1 MNSEKTTDSEV
12 SMNIEESIEGEE
24 TPLETEPEPK
34 QQDRRPLWMIG
45 GLVVAALA
53 LLACCGLVGT
63 VFYVGRGGSGTDA
76 PPPPPEAAP
85 PQNPLANTN
94 WKLHGMNMNE
104 VPLPHSTITIRFG
117 ADGSLSGNSGCND
130 YSGSYTV
137 NGDALS
143 VGPLAGTGALCDDE
157 IDMQEQRYLAI
168 LQSAATFE
176 MSRNQLIIRDAT
188 GQEVLRFD

>member
-1 MNSEKTTDSEV
+1 MSSEEIVNSEET
-12 SMNIEESIEGEE
+12 MNVKEPVDDEE
-24 TPLETEPEPK
+24 TALETEPEPK
-34 QQDRRPLWMIG
+34 QQDNRPLWIIG
-45 GLVVAALA
+45 GLVVAVLA
-53 LLACCGLVGT
+53 LFACCVLVGT
-63 VFYVGRGGSGTDA
+63 VFYVGRGGIDTGA
-76 PPPPPEAAP
+76 PPPEAAP

-104 VPLPHSTITIRFG
+104 VPLPRSSITIRFG

-176 MSRNQLIIRDAT
+176 MSRNLLIIKDAT

>member
-1 MNSEKTTDSEV
+1 MSEEIINTEEI
-12 SMNIEESIEGEE
+12 MNIEEPVDGEE
-24 TPLETEPEPK
+24 TALETEPEPK
-34 QQDRRPLWMIG
+34 QRNRRPLWVIG
-45 GLVVAALA
+45 GLVVAVLA
-53 LLACCGLVGT
+53 LLACCVLAGAAY
-63 VFYVGRGGSGTDA
+63 YVGRGIYTGA
-76 PPPPPEAAP
+76 PPPTEAAP

-104 VPLPHSTITIRFG
+104 VPLPHSNITISFG

-130 YSGSYTV
+130 YGGSYTV

-143 VGPLAGTGALCDDE
+143 VGPLMGTGRLCGDE
-157 IDMQEQRYLAI
+157 RDMQEQRYLAI

>member
-1 MNSEKTTDSEV
+1 MGSEEPMNSEEHT
-12 SMNIEESIEGEE
+12 EGEE
-24 TPLETEPEPK
+24 TALETEAEPK
-34 QQDRRPLWMIG
+34 QHDNRPLWIIG

-53 LLACCGLVGT
+53 LLACCGLV
-63 VFYVGRGGSGTDA
+63 VAAFYAGRGGIDVGTQ
-76 PPPPPEAAP
+76 PPPPEAAP

-104 VPLPHSTITIRFG
+104 VPLPRSSITIRFG

-143 VGPLAGTGALCDDE
+143 VGPLAGTGALCGDDL
-157 IDMQEQRYLAI
+157 DMQEQRYLAI

-176 MSRNQLIIRDAT
+176 MSRNLLIIRDAT

>member
-1 MNSEKTTDSEV
+1 MSSEETT
-12 SMNIEESIEGEE
+12 NIEEHTEGEE
-24 TPLETEPEPK
+24 TALETEPEPK
-34 QQDRRPLWMIG
+34 QQDSRPLWIIG

-53 LLACCGLVGT
+53 LLACCGLVGS
-63 VFYVGRGGSGTDA
+63 VFYIGRGGIGTDA

-104 VPLPHSTITIRFG
+104 VPLPRSSITIRFG

-143 VGPLAGTGALCDDE
+143 VGPLAGTGALCGDE

-176 MSRNQLIIRDAT
+176 MSRNQLIIKDAT

>member
-1 MNSEKTTDSEV
+1 MSSEEIVNSEET
-12 SMNIEESIEGEE
+12 MNVKEPVDDEE
-24 TPLETEPEPK
+24 TALETEPEPK
-34 QQDRRPLWMIG
+34 QQDNRPLWIIG
-45 GLVVAALA
+45 GLVVAVLA

-63 VFYVGRGGSGTDA
+63 IFYVGRGGSGTDA
-76 PPPPPEAAP
+76 PPPEAAP

-104 VPLPHSTITIRFG
+104 VPLPRSSITIRFG

-143 VGPLAGTGALCDDE
+143 VGPLAVTGALCDDE

-176 MSRNQLIIRDAT
+176 MSRNLLIIRDAT